1 MEHLNLDLA
10 KVGVVIEV
18 KTYRAEWKTK
28 HQITDQNATKH
39 RHLGNDWQIIS
50 KVILGSFR
58 ITPTHSRLGAKFHS
72 PSQDQQ

>member
-18 KTYRAEWKTK
+18 KTYRTELKTK
-28 HQITDQNATKH
+28 HQITNQNAPKH

-58 ITPTHSRLGAKFHS
+58 ITPTHSRLGAKVQS
-72 PSQDQQ
+72 PRQDQ